1 MSSKIIWDFLKKEG
15 FSDFGVAGLMGNLDA
30 ESALRP
36 NNLQD
41 TYSRSL
47 GLSDAEYTAKV
58 DNGTYT
64 NFVRDSAGYGLAQWT
79 YWSRKENL
87 LNYAKSKK
95 KSIGDLEMQLEFLV
109 KELKTSY
116 KNSVYNILVNATTV
130 QQASDVVLM
139 NFERPANAA
148 AQKSKRAAMGQV
160 YYDKYAKG
168 VENTTMATNTY
179 KKGQKTKLSENFNSL
194 EFDCH
199 GSGCCSETIINPKL
213 VEYVQ
218 KIRDHFGKSI
228 TVTSGYRCPVHNKRI
243 GGATGSRHS
252 KGDAADIVVSGVA
265 PREVAKYAES
275 IGIKGIGLYETNAD
289 GHFTHVDTRD
299 VKSFWYGQNEAK
311 RTTFGGSTPVP
322 DPSPA
327 PTPKP
332 SINNNVLSIG
342 DTGEDVR
349 KLQEQLVKLGYNV
362 GSKGP
367 DGDFGSKTYAAVI
380 DFQRKHN
387 LKDDGIVGPLTE
399 NAIKEAIK
407 NMEQNT
413 ATPEVEEKKTFKVG
427 DTVRLVPGATY
438 VGGGSIASYIF
449 DKKLYI
455 REVRKDGNYI
465 ISTLKTGAITGMVSP
480 EAVVDYEGTAVVVQP
495 NFEPY
500 LVKITASALNV
511 RAGAG
516 TQYPIITQLRKN
528 GVYTIVGENGKWGK
542 LKTSGWISLDY
553 TKKLDLNNG

>member
-1 MSSKIIWDFLKKEG
+1 MSNSKIIWDFLKKEG

-109 KELKTSY
+109 QELKTSY

-148 AQKSKRAAMGQV
+148 TQKSKRAAMGQV
-160 YYDKYAKG
+160 YYDKYVKG
-168 VENTTMATNTY
+168 VENTTMATNIY
-179 KKGQKTKLSENFNSL
+179 KKGQKTKLSENFSSL

-218 KIRDHFGKSI
+218 KIRDHFGKPI
-228 TVTSGYRCPVHNKRI
+228 TVTSGYRCPIHNKRV

-252 KGDAADIVVSGVA
+252 KGDAADIVVQGVT
-265 PREVAKYAES
+265 PREVAQYAES
-275 IGIKGIGLYETNAD
+275 IGIKGIGLYETSAD
-289 GHFTHVDTRD
+289 GYFTHVDTRD
-299 VKSFWYGQNEAK
+299 TKSFWYGQREAK
-311 RTTFGGSTPVP
+311 RTTFGGGSSVT
-322 DPSPA
+322 
-327 PTPKP
+327 PTPTPQPPIK
-332 SINNNVLSIG
+332 NDVLSIG
-342 DTGEDVR
+342 DIGEEV
-349 KLQEQLVKLGYNV
+349 KELQEWLVKLGYNV
-362 GSKGP
+362 GPKGP
-367 DGDFGSKTYAAVI
+367 DGDFGSKTYAAVV

-387 LKDDGIVGPLTE
+387 LTDDGIVGPLTKK
-399 NAIKEAIK
+399 AIKEAVNKMNENGIIV
-407 NMEQNT
+407 
-413 ATPEVEEKKTFKVG
+413 PEEKLEIEVG
-427 DTVRLVPGATY
+427 MEVMLTNDAIFTNGK
-438 VGGGSIASYIF
+438 SIASWMF
-449 DKKLYI
+449 NKKLY
-455 REVRKDGNYI
+455 VRKINGDDI
-465 ISTLKTGAITGMVSP
+465 TISTVKTGPISGVVNKKYLKKYDSELVAAPGFEAYVVAITGD
-480 EAVVDYEGTAVVVQP
+480 VV
-495 NFEPY
+495 
-500 LVKITASALNV
+500 NV

-516 TQYPIITQLRKN
+516 TNYKVNTQVRQNQLYTIIDEKDGWGRLKN
-528 GVYTIVGENGKWGK
+528 G
-542 LKTSGWISLDY
+542 SGWISLEF
-553 TKKLDLNNG
+553 TRKIEAKK

>member
-1 MSSKIIWDFLKKEG
+1 MSNSKIIWDFLKKEG

-109 KELKTSY
+109 QELKTSY

-148 AQKSKRAAMGQV
+148 TQKSKRAAMGQV
-160 YYDKYAKG
+160 YYDKYVKG

-179 KKGQKTKLSENFNSL
+179 KKGQKTKLSENFSSL

-252 KGDAADIVVSGVA
+252 KGDAADIVVQGVT

-275 IGIKGIGLYETNAD
+275 IGIKGIGLYETSAD
-289 GHFTHVDTRD
+289 GYFTHIDTRD
-299 VKSFWYGQNEAK
+299 KKSFWYGQKEAP
-311 RTTFGGSTPVP
+311 RTTFGGGSSVTPT
-322 DPSPA
+322 PA
-327 PTPKP
+327 PQ
-332 SINNNVLSIG
+332 SDLLRFGSEG
-342 DTGEDVR
+342 DDV
-349 KLQEQLVKLGYNV
+349 KELQENLIKLGYDL
-362 GSKGP
+362 GKSGA
-367 DGDFGSKTYAAVI
+367 DGDFGTKTLVAVK
-380 DFQRKHN
+380 DFQEKHN
-387 LKDDGIVGPLTE
+387 LTVDGIVGSATKK
-399 NAIKEAIK
+399 AIKEAINK
-407 NMEQNT
+407 MSENAIIIPEEELEIEAGMEVMLTNDAIFT
-413 ATPEVEEKKTFKVG
+413 NGK
-427 DTVRLVPGATY
+427 
-438 VGGGSIASYIF
+438 SIASWMF
-449 DKKLYI
+449 NKKLY
-455 REVRKDGNYI
+455 VRKINGDDI
-465 ISTLKTGAITGMVSP
+465 TISTVKTGPISGVVNKKYLKKYDSELVAAPGFEPYVVAITGD
-480 EAVVDYEGTAVVVQP
+480 VV
-495 NFEPY
+495 
-500 LVKITASALNV
+500 NV

-516 TQYPIITQLRKN
+516 TNYKVNTQVKQNQLYTIIDEKDGWGRLKN
-528 GVYTIVGENGKWGK
+528 G
-542 LKTSGWISLDY
+542 SGWISLEF
-553 TKKLDLNNG
+553 TRKIEAKK

>member
-1 MSSKIIWDFLKKEG
+1 MSNSKIIWDFLKKEG

-47 GLSDAEYTAKV
+47 GLSDVEYTTKV

-311 RTTFGGSTPVP
+311 RTTFGGSTPEP
-322 DPSPA
+322 T

-332 SINNNVLSIG
+332 LINNNVLSIG

-407 NMEQNT
+407 KMEQNVV
-413 ATPEVEEKKTFKVG
+413 TPDIETFKIG
-427 DTVRLVPGATY
+427 EIAQLIPGATY
-438 VGGGSIASYIF
+438 IDGKSIPAWIINSKIYIRSEMQENNSIAFS
-449 DKKLYI
+449 
-455 REVRKDGNYI
+455 
-465 ISTLKTGAITGMVSP
+465 ISKTGPITGVTNISNLMKYIPGENIENNNTFENYVIK
-480 EAVVDYEGTAVVVQP
+480 VTADV
-495 NFEPY
+495 
-500 LVKITASALNV
+500 LNI

-516 TQYPIITQLRKN
+516 TNFKVIGQLRKFDLC
-528 GVYTIVGENGKWGK
+528 TIIAEKNNWGK
-542 LKTSGWISLDY
+542 LKNGTGWICLNY
-553 TKKLDLNNG
+553 VQKLKKNG

>member
-109 KELKTSY
+109 QELKTSY

-199 GSGCCSETIINPKL
+199 GSGCCSETIVNPKL

-311 RTTFGGSTPVP
+311 RTTFGGSTPAP
-322 DPSPA
+322 NPSPA
-327 PTPKP
+327 PAPKP
-332 SINNNVLSIG
+332 SVNNNVLSIG
-342 DTGEDVR
+342 DTGENVR

-387 LKDDGIVGPLTE
+387 LDDDGIVGPLTE
-399 NAIKEAIK
+399 NAIKEAIE
-407 NMEQNT
+407 NMEQNVV
-413 ATPEVEEKKTFKVG
+413 TPDIETFKIG
-427 DTVRLVPGATY
+427 EIAQLIPGATY
-438 VGGGSIASYIF
+438 IDGKGIPAWIINSKIYIRSEMQENNSIAFS
-449 DKKLYI
+449 
-455 REVRKDGNYI
+455 
-465 ISTLKTGAITGMVSP
+465 ISKTGPITGVTNISNLMKYIPS
-480 EAVVDYEGTAVVVQP
+480 ENIEINS
-495 NFEPY
+495 NFENY
-500 LVKITASALNV
+500 VIKVTADVLNI

-516 TQYPIITQLRKN
+516 TNFKVIGQLRQFDLCTIIAEKN
-528 GVYTIVGENGKWGK
+528 NWGK
-542 LKTSGWISLDY
+542 LKNGTGWICLDY
-553 TKKLDLNNG
+553 VQKLKKNG

>member
-64 NFVRDSAGYGLAQWT
+64 NFVHDSAGYGLAQWT
-79 YWSRKENL
+79 CWSRKENL
-87 LNYAKSKK
+87 LNYAKSEK

-109 KELKTSY
+109 QELKTSY

-218 KIRDHFGKSI
+218 EIRDHFGKSI

-289 GHFTHVDTRD
+289 GHFTHIDTRD

-311 RTTFGGSTPVP
+311 RTTFGGSTPAP
-322 DPSPA
+322 TPA
-327 PTPKP
+327 PTPQP

-349 KLQEQLVKLGYNV
+349 ELQEWLVKLGYNV

-380 DFQRKHN
+380 DFQRKNN
-387 LKDDGIVGPLTE
+387 LDDDGIVGPLTKK
-399 NAIKEAIK
+399 AIKEAVDKMDK
-407 NMEQNT
+407 NVIISEEEELKL
-413 ATPEVEEKKTFKVG
+413 EVGTEVMLTKDAVFTSGK
-427 DTVRLVPGATY
+427 
-438 VGGGSIASYIF
+438 SIASWLF
-449 DKKLYI
+449 GKKLYI
-455 REVRKDGNYI
+455 RKINGDDI
-465 ISTLKTGAITGMVSP
+465 TISTVQSGAVNGIVNKKYLEKYDNSLIAAPGFDEYVVMVTGD
-480 EAVVDYEGTAVVVQP
+480 VV
-495 NFEPY
+495 
-500 LVKITASALNV
+500 NV

-516 TQYPIITQLRKN
+516 TKYKVNTQVKQHQLYTIIDEKDGWGRLKN
-528 GVYTIVGENGKWGK
+528 G
-542 LKTSGWISLDY
+542 SGWICLDFA
-553 TKKLDLNNG
+553 KKIEKK

>member
-1 MSSKIIWDFLKKEG
+1 M
-15 FSDFGVAGLMGNLDA
+15 
-30 ESALRP
+30 
-36 NNLQD
+36 
-41 TYSRSL
+41 
-47 GLSDAEYTAKV
+47 
-58 DNGTYT
+58 
-64 NFVRDSAGYGLAQWT
+64 
-79 YWSRKENL
+79 
-87 LNYAKSKK
+87 
-95 KSIGDLEMQLEFLV
+95 V

-218 KIRDHFGKSI
+218 QIRDHFGKSI
-228 TVTSGYRCPVHNKRI
+228 TVTSAYRCPTHNKRI

-252 KGDAADIVVSGVA
+252 KGDAADIVVSDVA

-275 IGIKGIGLYETNAD
+275 IGIKGIGLYETSAD
-289 GHFTHVDTRD
+289 GYFTHVDTRD

-311 RTTFGGSTPVP
+311 RTTFGSNTPA
-322 DPSPA
+322 PA
-327 PTPKP
+327 PTPTPQP
-332 SINNNVLSIG
+332 SINNDVLSIG

-349 KLQEQLVKLGYNV
+349 ELQEWLVKLGYNV

-367 DGDFGSKTYAAVI
+367 DGDFGSKTYLAVI
-380 DFQRKHN
+380 DFQRKN
-387 LKDDGIVGPLTE
+387 DLDDDGIVGPLTKK
-399 NAIKEAIK
+399 AIKEAVDKMNENIIV
-407 NMEQNT
+407 
-413 ATPEVEEKKTFKVG
+413 PEEEELKLEVG
-427 DTVRLVPGATY
+427 AGVMLTKDAVFTNGKSV
-438 VGGGSIASYIF
+438 ASWLF
-449 DKKLYI
+449 GKKLYI
-455 REVRKDGNYI
+455 RRINGDDVTV
-465 ISTLKTGAITGMVSP
+465 STVQSGAVSGIVDKKYLKKYDDSLIAAPGFEEYVVIITGD
-480 EAVVDYEGTAVVVQP
+480 VV
-495 NFEPY
+495 
-500 LVKITASALNV
+500 NV

-516 TQYPIITQLRKN
+516 TNYKVITQVKQHQL
-528 GVYTIVGENGKWGK
+528 YTIVDEKDGWGRLKNG
-542 LKTSGWISLDY
+542 SGWICLDFA
-553 TKKLDLNNG
+553 KKIEKK

>member
-109 KELKTSY
+109 QELKISY

-139 NFERPANAA
+139 NFEKPANAA

-179 KKGQKTKLSENFNSL
+179 KKGQKTKLSENFNSS

-199 GSGCCSETIINPKL
+199 GSGCCSETIVNPKL

-228 TVTSGYRCPVHNKRI
+228 AVTSGYRCPVHNKRI

-311 RTTFGGSTPVP
+311 RTTFGGSTPAP
-322 DPSPA
+322 NPSPA
-327 PTPKP
+327 PAPKP
-332 SINNNVLSIG
+332 SVNNNVLSIG
-342 DTGEDVR
+342 DTGENVR

-387 LKDDGIVGPLTE
+387 LDDDGIVGPLTE
-399 NAIKEAIK
+399 NAIKEAIE
-407 NMEQNT
+407 NMEQNVV
-413 ATPEVEEKKTFKVG
+413 TPDIETFKIG
-427 DTVRLVPGATY
+427 EIAQLIPGATY
-438 VGGGSIASYIF
+438 IDGKSIPAWVINSKIYIRSEMQENNSIAFS
-449 DKKLYI
+449 
-455 REVRKDGNYI
+455 
-465 ISTLKTGAITGMVSP
+465 ISKTGPITGVTNISNLMKYIPGENIEINSTFENYVIK
-480 EAVVDYEGTAVVVQP
+480 VTADV
-495 NFEPY
+495 
-500 LVKITASALNV
+500 LNI

-516 TQYPIITQLRKN
+516 TNFKVIGQLRKFDLC
-528 GVYTIVGENGKWGK
+528 TIIAEKNNWGK
-542 LKTSGWISLDY
+542 LKNGAGWICLDY
-553 TKKLDLNNG
+553 VQKLKKNG

>member
-109 KELKTSY
+109 QELKISY

-139 NFERPANAA
+139 NFERPANAV

-179 KKGQKTKLSENFNSL
+179 KKGQKTKLSENFNSS

-199 GSGCCSETIINPKL
+199 GSGCCSETIVNPKL

-218 KIRDHFGKSI
+218 KIRDHFGKYI

-311 RTTFGGSTPVP
+311 RTTFGGSTPAP
-322 DPSPA
+322 NPSPA
-327 PTPKP
+327 PAPKP
-332 SINNNVLSIG
+332 SVNNNVLSIG
-342 DTGEDVR
+342 DTGENVR

-387 LKDDGIVGPLTE
+387 LDDDGIVGPLTE
-399 NAIKEAIK
+399 NAIKEAIE
-407 NMEQNT
+407 NMEQNVV
-413 ATPEVEEKKTFKVG
+413 TPDIETFKIG
-427 DTVRLVPGATY
+427 EIAQLIPGATY
-438 VGGGSIASYIF
+438 IDGKSIPAWIINSKIYIRSEMQENNSIAFS
-449 DKKLYI
+449 
-455 REVRKDGNYI
+455 
-465 ISTLKTGAITGMVSP
+465 ISKTGPITGVTNISNLMKYIPGENIEINSTFENYVIK
-480 EAVVDYEGTAVVVQP
+480 VTADV
-495 NFEPY
+495 
-500 LVKITASALNV
+500 LNI

-516 TQYPIITQLRKN
+516 TNFKVIGQLRKFDLC
-528 GVYTIVGENGKWGK
+528 TIIAEKNNWGK
-542 LKTSGWISLDY
+542 LKNGAGWICLDY
-553 TKKLDLNNG
+553 VQKLKKNG

>member
-109 KELKTSY
+109 QELKISY

-179 KKGQKTKLSENFNSL
+179 KKGQKTKLSENFNSS

-199 GSGCCSETIINPKL
+199 GSGCCSETIVNPKL

-311 RTTFGGSTPVP
+311 RTTFGGSTPAP
-322 DPSPA
+322 NPSPA
-327 PTPKP
+327 PAPKP
-332 SINNNVLSIG
+332 SVNNNVLSIG
-342 DTGEDVR
+342 DTGENVR

-387 LKDDGIVGPLTE
+387 LDDDGIVGPLTE
-399 NAIKEAIK
+399 NAIKEAIE
-407 NMEQNT
+407 NMEQNVV
-413 ATPEVEEKKTFKVG
+413 TPDIETFKIG
-427 DTVRLVPGATY
+427 EIAQLIPGATY
-438 VGGGSIASYIF
+438 IDGKSIPAWVINSKIYVRSEMQENNSIAFS
-449 DKKLYI
+449 
-455 REVRKDGNYI
+455 
-465 ISTLKTGAITGMVSP
+465 ISKTGPITGVTNISNLMKYIPGENIEINS
-480 EAVVDYEGTAVVVQP
+480 
-495 NFEPY
+495 NFENY
-500 LVKITASALNV
+500 VIKVTADVLNI

-516 TQYPIITQLRKN
+516 TNFKVIGQLRKFDLC
-528 GVYTIVGENGKWGK
+528 TIIAEKNNWGK
-542 LKTSGWISLDY
+542 LKNGAGWICLDY
-553 TKKLDLNNG
+553 VQKLKKNG

>member
-47 GLSDAEYTAKV
+47 GLSDAEYTTKV

-87 LNYAKSKK
+87 LNYAKSKN

-311 RTTFGGSTPVP
+311 RTTFGGGSTTS

-327 PTPKP
+327 PQP

-342 DTGEDVR
+342 DTGEDV
-349 KLQEQLVKLGYNV
+349 KELPEWLVKVGYNV

-399 NAIKEAIK
+399 NAIKEAIE
-407 NMEQNT
+407 NMEQNV
-413 ATPEVEEKKTFKVG
+413 ATPDIETFKIG
-427 DTVRLVPGATY
+427 EIAQLIPGATY
-438 VGGGSIASYIF
+438 IDGKSIPAWIINSKIYIRSEMQENNSIAFS
-449 DKKLYI
+449 
-455 REVRKDGNYI
+455 
-465 ISTLKTGAITGMVSP
+465 ISKTGPITGVTNISNLMKYIPGENIEINSTFENYVIK
-480 EAVVDYEGTAVVVQP
+480 VTADV
-495 NFEPY
+495 
-500 LVKITASALNV
+500 LNI

-516 TQYPIITQLRKN
+516 TNFKVIGQLRKFDLC
-528 GVYTIVGENGKWGK
+528 TIIAEKNNWGK
-542 LKTSGWISLDY
+542 LKNGTGWICLDY
-553 TKKLDLNNG
+553 VQKLKKNG

>member
-109 KELKTSY
+109 QELKISY

-179 KKGQKTKLSENFNSL
+179 KKGQKTKLSENFNSS

-199 GSGCCSETIINPKL
+199 GSGCCSETIVNPKL

-311 RTTFGGSTPVP
+311 RTTFGGSTPAP

-327 PTPKP
+327 PAPKP
-332 SINNNVLSIG
+332 SVNNNVLSIG
-342 DTGEDVR
+342 DTGENVR

-387 LKDDGIVGPLTE
+387 LDDDGIVGPLTE
-399 NAIKEAIK
+399 NAIKEAIE
-407 NMEQNT
+407 NMEQNVV
-413 ATPEVEEKKTFKVG
+413 TPDIETFKIG
-427 DTVRLVPGATY
+427 EIAQLIPGATY
-438 VGGGSIASYIF
+438 IDGKSIPAWVINSKIYVRSEMQENNSIAFS
-449 DKKLYI
+449 
-455 REVRKDGNYI
+455 
-465 ISTLKTGAITGMVSP
+465 ISKTGPITGVTNISNLMKYIPGENIEINS
-480 EAVVDYEGTAVVVQP
+480 
-495 NFEPY
+495 NFENY
-500 LVKITASALNV
+500 VIKVTADVLNI

-516 TQYPIITQLRKN
+516 TNFKVIGQLRKFDLC
-528 GVYTIVGENGKWGK
+528 TIIAEKNNWGK
-542 LKTSGWISLDY
+542 LKNGAGWICLDY
-553 TKKLDLNNG
+553 VQKLKKNG

>member
-109 KELKTSY
+109 QELKISY

-179 KKGQKTKLSENFNSL
+179 KKGQKTKLSENFNSS

-199 GSGCCSETIINPKL
+199 GSGCCSETIVNPKL

-311 RTTFGGSTPVP
+311 RTTFGGSTPAP
-322 DPSPA
+322 NPSPA
-327 PTPKP
+327 PAPKP
-332 SINNNVLSIG
+332 SVNNNVLSIG
-342 DTGEDVR
+342 DTGENVR

-387 LKDDGIVGPLTE
+387 LDDDGIVGPLTE
-399 NAIKEAIK
+399 NAIKEAIE
-407 NMEQNT
+407 NMEQNVV
-413 ATPEVEEKKTFKVG
+413 TPDIETFKIG
-427 DTVRLVPGATY
+427 EIAQLIPGATY
-438 VGGGSIASYIF
+438 IDGKSIPAWVINSKIYVRSEMQENNSIAFS
-449 DKKLYI
+449 
-455 REVRKDGNYI
+455 
-465 ISTLKTGAITGMVSP
+465 ISKTGPITGVTNISNLMKYIPGENIEINS
-480 EAVVDYEGTAVVVQP
+480 
-495 NFEPY
+495 NFENY
-500 LVKITASALNV
+500 VIKVTADVLNI

-516 TQYPIITQLRKN
+516 TNFKVIGQLRKFDLC
-528 GVYTIVGENGKWGK
+528 TIIAEKNNWGK
-542 LKTSGWISLDY
+542 LKNGTGWICLDY
-553 TKKLDLNNG
+553 VQKLKKNG

>member
-1 MSSKIIWDFLKKEG
+1 MSNSKIIWDFLKKEG

-109 KELKTSY
+109 QELKTSY

-160 YYDKYAKG
+160 YYDKYVKG

-179 KKGQKTKLSENFNSL
+179 KKGQKTKLSENFSSL

-252 KGDAADIVVSGVA
+252 KGDAADIVVQGVT
-265 PREVAKYAES
+265 PREVAQYAES
-275 IGIKGIGLYETNAD
+275 IGIKGIGLYETSAD
-289 GHFTHVDTRD
+289 GYFTHIDTRD
-299 VKSFWYGQNEAK
+299 KKSFWYGQKEAP
-311 RTTFGGSTPVP
+311 RTTFGGGSSVTPT
-322 DPSPA
+322 PA
-327 PTPKP
+327 PQ
-332 SINNNVLSIG
+332 SDLLRFGSEG
-342 DTGEDVR
+342 DDV
-349 KLQEQLVKLGYNV
+349 KELQENLIKLGYDL
-362 GSKGP
+362 GKSGA
-367 DGDFGSKTYAAVI
+367 DGDFGTKTLVAVK
-380 DFQRKHN
+380 DFQEKHN
-387 LKDDGIVGPLTE
+387 LTVDGIVGPATKK
-399 NAIKEAIK
+399 AIKEAVNKMNENGIIVPEEELEIEAG
-407 NMEQNT
+407 MEVMLTNDAIFT
-413 ATPEVEEKKTFKVG
+413 NGK
-427 DTVRLVPGATY
+427 
-438 VGGGSIASYIF
+438 SIASWMF
-449 DKKLYI
+449 NKKLYVGKI
-455 REVRKDGNYI
+455 NGDDI
-465 ISTLKTGAITGMVSP
+465 TISTVKTGPISGVVNKKYLKKYDSELVAAPGFEPYVVAITGD
-480 EAVVDYEGTAVVVQP
+480 VV
-495 NFEPY
+495 
-500 LVKITASALNV
+500 NV

-516 TQYPIITQLRKN
+516 TNYKVNTQVKQNQLYTIIDEKDGWGRLKN
-528 GVYTIVGENGKWGK
+528 G
-542 LKTSGWISLDY
+542 SGWISLEF
-553 TKKLDLNNG
+553 TRKIEAKK

>member
-41 TYSRSL
+41 TYSREFK
-47 GLSDAEYTAKV
+47 LSDVEYTTKI

-64 NFVRDSAGYGLAQWT
+64 NFVHDEAGYGLAQWT

-116 KNSVYNILVNATTV
+116 TNSVYNILKNATSV

-148 AQKSKRAAMGQV
+148 SKKKERAAMGQV

-218 KIRDHFGKSI
+218 QIRDHFGKSI

-252 KGDAADIVVSGVA
+252 KGDAADIVVSGVT

-275 IGIKGIGLYETNAD
+275 IGIKGIGLYETDAD

-311 RTTFGGSTPVP
+311 RTTFGGSTPA
-322 DPSPA
+322 PA
-327 PTPKP
+327 PTPTPQP
-332 SINNNVLSIG
+332 SINNDVLSIG

-349 KLQEQLVKLGYNV
+349 ELQEWLVKLGYNV

-380 DFQRKHN
+380 DFQRKYN
-387 LKDDGIVGPLTE
+387 LKDDGIVGPLTKK
-399 NAIKEAIK
+399 AIKEAIDMMDENVIISK
-407 NMEQNT
+407 EEELKL
-413 ATPEVEEKKTFKVG
+413 EVGTEVMLTKDAVFTNGK
-427 DTVRLVPGATY
+427 
-438 VGGGSIASYIF
+438 SITSWLF
-449 DKKLYI
+449 GKKLYI
-455 REVRKDGNYI
+455 RKINGDDI
-465 ISTLKTGAITGMVSP
+465 TISTVQSGAVSGIVNKKYLEKYDNSLIAAPDFDEYIVMITGD
-480 EAVVDYEGTAVVVQP
+480 VV
-495 NFEPY
+495 
-500 LVKITASALNV
+500 NV
-511 RAGAG
+511 RAGASTKYKVN
-516 TQYPIITQLRKN
+516 TQVKQHQLYTIIDEKDGWGRLKN
-528 GVYTIVGENGKWGK
+528 G
-542 LKTSGWISLDY
+542 SGWICLDFA
-553 TKKLDLNNG
+553 KKIEKK

>member
-1 MSSKIIWDFLKKEG
+1 MSNSKIIWDFLKKEG

-41 TYSRSL
+41 TYSKKFK
-47 GLSDAEYTAKV
+47 LSDAEYTAKV

-64 NFVRDSAGYGLAQWT
+64 DFVHDEAGYGLAQWT
-79 YWSRKENL
+79 YWSRKQNL
-87 LNYAKSKK
+87 LDYAKSKK

-116 KNSVYNILVNATTV
+116 TNSVYNILKNATSV

-148 AQKSKRAAMGQV
+148 SKKKERADISQV
-160 YYDKYAKG
+160 YYNKFAKG
-168 VENTTMATNTY
+168 VENTTMATNTF

-199 GSGCCSETIINPKL
+199 GNGCCSETIINPQL

-252 KGDAADIVVSGVA
+252 KGDAADIVVQGVA

-275 IGIKGIGLYETNAD
+275 IGIKGIGLYETSAD

-299 VKSFWYGQNEAK
+299 KKSFWYGQNEAP
-311 RTTFGGSTPVP
+311 RTTFGGGSSVT
-322 DPSPA
+322 
-327 PTPKP
+327 PTPTP
-332 SINNNVLSIG
+332 SIKDEVLSIG
-342 DTGEDVR
+342 DTGAGVKE
-349 KLQEQLVKLGYNV
+349 LQEWLVKLGYNV

-380 DFQRKHN
+380 DFQRKNN
-387 LKDDGIVGPLTE
+387 LDDDGIVGPLTK
-399 NAIKEAIK
+399 NAIKEAIN
-407 NMEQNT
+407 NMSENT
-413 ATPEVEEKKTFKVG
+413 IIIPEEEEEFKIG
-427 DTVRLVPGATY
+427 DEVSLIKGATFTN
-438 VGGGSIASYIF
+438 GKSIASWMF
-449 DKKLYI
+449 NKKLYVRDI
-455 REVRKDGNYI
+455 RDNNVT
-465 ISTLKTGAITGMVSP
+465 ISTVQTGLITGIVDKKWLKEYISEP
-480 EAVVDYEGTAVVVQP
+480 EISKDFNPYVVQ
-495 NFEPY
+495 
-500 LVKITASALNV
+500 ITANVLNV

-516 TQYPIITQLRKN
+516 TNYKIVSQVKRHDL
-528 GVYTIVGENGKWGK
+528 YTIIAENENWGK
-542 LKTSGWISLDY
+542 LKSGLGWISLDHV
-553 TKKLDLNNG
+553 KKIGVK

>member
-47 GLSDAEYTAKV
+47 GLSDTEYTAKV

-109 KELKTSY
+109 QELKISY

-139 NFERPANAA
+139 NFEKPANAA

-179 KKGQKTKLSENFNSL
+179 KKGQKTKLSENFNSS

-199 GSGCCSETIINPKL
+199 GSGCCSETIVNPKL

-311 RTTFGGSTPVP
+311 RTTFGGSTPAP
-322 DPSPA
+322 NPSPA
-327 PTPKP
+327 PAPKP
-332 SINNNVLSIG
+332 SVNNNVLSIG
-342 DTGEDVR
+342 DTGENVR

-367 DGDFGSKTYAAVI
+367 DGDFGSKTYAVVI

-399 NAIKEAIK
+399 NAIKEAIE
-407 NMEQNT
+407 NMEQNIV
-413 ATPEVEEKKTFKVG
+413 TPDIETFKIG
-427 DTVRLVPGATY
+427 EIAQLIPGATY
-438 VGGGSIASYIF
+438 IDGKSIPTWVINSKIYIRSEMQENNSIAFS
-449 DKKLYI
+449 
-455 REVRKDGNYI
+455 
-465 ISTLKTGAITGMVSP
+465 ISKTGPITGVTNISNLMKYVPGENIEINSTF
-480 EAVVDYEGTAVVVQP
+480 ENYVIKVTADV
-495 NFEPY
+495 
-500 LVKITASALNV
+500 LNI

-516 TQYPIITQLRKN
+516 TNFKVIGQLRKFDLC
-528 GVYTIVGENGKWGK
+528 TIIAEKNNWGK
-542 LKTSGWISLDY
+542 LKNGAGWICLDY
-553 TKKLDLNNG
+553 VQKLKKNG

>member
-47 GLSDAEYTAKV
+47 GLSDAEYTSKV

-199 GSGCCSETIINPKL
+199 GSGCCSETVINPKL

-311 RTTFGGSTPVP
+311 RTTFGGSTPAPVP
-322 DPSPA
+322 Q
-327 PTPKP
+327 P

-407 NMEQNT
+407 NMEQDVV
-413 ATPEVEEKKTFKVG
+413 TPDIETFKIGEIVQ
-427 DTVRLVPGATY
+427 LIPGATY
-438 VGGGSIASYIF
+438 IDGKSIPAWIINSKIYIRSEMQENNSIAFS
-449 DKKLYI
+449 
-455 REVRKDGNYI
+455 
-465 ISTLKTGAITGMVSP
+465 ISKTGPITGVTNISNLMKYIPGENIEINSTFENYVIK
-480 EAVVDYEGTAVVVQP
+480 VTADV
-495 NFEPY
+495 
-500 LVKITASALNV
+500 LNI

-516 TQYPIITQLRKN
+516 TNFKIIGQLRKFDLC
-528 GVYTIVGENGKWGK
+528 TIIAEKNNWGK
-542 LKTSGWISLDY
+542 LKNGAGWICLDY
-553 TKKLDLNNG
+553 VQKLKKNG

>member
-1 MSSKIIWDFLKKEG
+1 MSNSKIIWDFLKKEG

-41 TYSRSL
+41 TYSKKFK
-47 GLSDAEYTAKV
+47 LSDAEYTAKV

-64 NFVRDSAGYGLAQWT
+64 DFVHDEAGYGLAQWT
-79 YWSRKENL
+79 YWSRKQNL
-87 LNYAKSKK
+87 LDYAKSKR

-116 KNSVYNILVNATTV
+116 TNSVYNILKNATSV

-148 AQKSKRAAMGQV
+148 SKKKERADMGQV
-160 YYDKYAKG
+160 YYNKFVKG
-168 VENTTMATNTY
+168 VENTTMATNTF

-199 GSGCCSETIINPKL
+199 GNGCCSETIINPQL
-213 VEYVQ
+213 VKYVQ

-252 KGDAADIVVSGVA
+252 KGDAADIVVQGVA

-275 IGIKGIGLYETNAD
+275 IGIKGIGLYETSAD
-289 GHFTHVDTRD
+289 GHFTHVDTRTT
-299 VKSFWYGQNEAK
+299 KSFWYGQNEAP
-311 RTTFGGSTPVP
+311 RTTFGGES
-322 DPSPA
+322 SII
-327 PTPKP
+327 PTPTPIP
-332 SINNNVLSIG
+332 STKDEVLSIG

-349 KLQEQLVKLGYNV
+349 ELQEWLVKLGYNV

-380 DFQRKHN
+380 DFQRKNN
-387 LKDDGIVGPLTE
+387 LDDDGIVGPLTKK
-399 NAIKEAIK
+399 AIKEAVNKMSENTIIVPEEELK
-407 NMEQNT
+407 LESGMEVMLTNDAVFTNGKSVASWMFGKKLFVRKVNGDDITISTVKTGPISGIVNKQYLEKYNSELA
-413 ATPEVEEKKTFKVG
+413 ATPGFE
-427 DTVRLVPGATY
+427 AY
-438 VGGGSIASYIF
+438 V
-449 DKKLYI
+449 
-455 REVRKDGNYI
+455 V
-465 ISTLKTGAITGMVSP
+465 AITGD
-480 EAVVDYEGTAVVVQP
+480 VV
-495 NFEPY
+495 
-500 LVKITASALNV
+500 NV

-516 TQYPIITQLRKN
+516 INYKVNTQVKQNQLYTIIDEKDGWGKMKN
-528 GVYTIVGENGKWGK
+528 G
-542 LKTSGWISLDY
+542 SGWISLEFVRKIEA
-553 TKKLDLNNG
+553 KK

>member
-41 TYSRSL
+41 TYSKEFK
-47 GLSDAEYTAKV
+47 LSDAEYTAKV

-64 NFVRDSAGYGLAQWT
+64 NFVHDEAGYGLAQWT

-116 KNSVYNILVNATTV
+116 TNSVYNILKNATSV

-148 AQKSKRAAMGQV
+148 SKKKERAAMGQV

-168 VENTTMATNTY
+168 VENITMATNTHR
-179 KKGQKTKLSENFNSL
+179 KGQKTKLSENFNSS

-218 KIRDHFGKSI
+218 KIRDHFGKPI
-228 TVTSGYRCPVHNKRI
+228 TITSGYRCPIHNKRV

-252 KGDAADIVVSGVA
+252 KGDAADIVVSGIT

-289 GHFTHVDTRD
+289 GHFTHIDTRD
-299 VKSFWYGQNEAK
+299 VKSFWYGQNEAQT
-311 RTTFGGSTPVP
+311 TTFGGSTPAP

-327 PTPKP
+327 PAPKP
-332 SINNNVLSIG
+332 SVNNNVLSIG
-342 DTGEDVR
+342 DTGENVR

-387 LKDDGIVGPLTE
+387 LDDDGIVGPLTE
-399 NAIKEAIK
+399 NAIKEAIE
-407 NMEQNT
+407 NMEQNIVT
-413 ATPEVEEKKTFKVG
+413 SDIETFKIG
-427 DTVRLVPGATY
+427 EIAQLIPGATY
-438 VGGGSIASYIF
+438 IDGKSIPAWIINSKIYVRSEMQENNSIAFS
-449 DKKLYI
+449 
-455 REVRKDGNYI
+455 
-465 ISTLKTGAITGMVSP
+465 ISKTGPITGVTNISNLMKYIPGENIEINS
-480 EAVVDYEGTAVVVQP
+480 
-495 NFEPY
+495 NFENY
-500 LVKITASALNV
+500 VIKVTADVLNI

-516 TQYPIITQLRKN
+516 TNFKVIGQLRKFDLC
-528 GVYTIVGENGKWGK
+528 TIIAEKNNWGK
-542 LKTSGWISLDY
+542 LKNGAGWICLDY
-553 TKKLDLNNG
+553 VQKLKKNG

>member
-1 MSSKIIWDFLKKEG
+1 M
-15 FSDFGVAGLMGNLDA
+15 
-30 ESALRP
+30 
-36 NNLQD
+36 
-41 TYSRSL
+41 
-47 GLSDAEYTAKV
+47 
-58 DNGTYT
+58 
-64 NFVRDSAGYGLAQWT
+64 
-79 YWSRKENL
+79 
-87 LNYAKSKK
+87 
-95 KSIGDLEMQLEFLV
+95 
-109 KELKTSY
+109 KTSY

-179 KKGQKTKLSENFNSL
+179 KKGQKTKLSENFSSV

-252 KGDAADIVVSGVA
+252 KGDAADIVVTGVA

-275 IGIKGIGLYETNAD
+275 IGIKGIGLYETSAD

-311 RTTFGGSTPVP
+311 RTTFGGSTPAP

-327 PTPKP
+327 PAPQP

-349 KLQEQLVKLGYNV
+349 ELQEWLVKLGYNV

-399 NAIKEAIK
+399 NAIKEAIDMMDENVIIPEK
-407 NMEQNT
+407 EELKLEEGMEVALLN
-413 ATPEVEEKKTFKVG
+413 
-427 DTVRLVPGATY
+427 GAVFTN
-438 VGGGSIASYIF
+438 GKSIASWMF
-449 DKKLYI
+449 NKKLY
-455 REVRKDGNYI
+455 VRKVNENNI
-465 ISTLKTGAITGMVSP
+465 TISTVKSGAVSGIVDKKWLKVWD
-480 EAVVDYEGTAVVVQP
+480 EALEAAPGFNSYIVM
-495 NFEPY
+495 
-500 LVKITASALNV
+500 ITADVLNV

-516 TQYPIITQLRKN
+516 TNYKVNTQVKKHQLYTIIDEKDGWGRLKN
-528 GVYTIVGENGKWGK
+528 G
-542 LKTSGWISLDY
+542 SGWISLEFAQ
-553 TKKLDLNNG
+553 KVK

>member
-1 MSSKIIWDFLKKEG
+1 MSNSKIIWDFLKKEG

-109 KELKTSY
+109 QELKTSY

-148 AQKSKRAAMGQV
+148 AQKSKRTAMGQV
-160 YYDKYAKG
+160 YYDKYVKG

-179 KKGQKTKLSENFNSL
+179 KKGQKTKLSENFSSL

-252 KGDAADIVVSGVA
+252 KGDAADIVVQGVT

-275 IGIKGIGLYETNAD
+275 IGIKGIGLYETSAD
-289 GHFTHVDTRD
+289 GYFTHIDTRD
-299 VKSFWYGQNEAK
+299 KKSFWYGQKEAP
-311 RTTFGGSTPVP
+311 RTTFGGGSSVTPT
-322 DPSPA
+322 PA
-327 PTPKP
+327 PQ
-332 SINNNVLSIG
+332 SDLLRFGSEG
-342 DTGEDVR
+342 DDV
-349 KLQEQLVKLGYNV
+349 KELQENLIKLGYDL
-362 GSKGP
+362 GKSGA
-367 DGDFGSKTYAAVI
+367 DGDFGTKTLVAVK
-380 DFQRKHN
+380 DFQEKHN
-387 LKDDGIVGPLTE
+387 LTVDGIVGSATKK
-399 NAIKEAIK
+399 AIKEAINK
-407 NMEQNT
+407 MSENAIIVPEEELEIETGMEVMLTNDAIFT
-413 ATPEVEEKKTFKVG
+413 NGK
-427 DTVRLVPGATY
+427 
-438 VGGGSIASYIF
+438 SIASWMF
-449 DKKLYI
+449 NKKLY
-455 REVRKDGNYI
+455 VRKINGDDI
-465 ISTLKTGAITGMVSP
+465 TISTVKTGPISGVVNKKYLKKYDSELVAAPGFEAYVVAITGD
-480 EAVVDYEGTAVVVQP
+480 VV
-495 NFEPY
+495 
-500 LVKITASALNV
+500 NV

-516 TQYPIITQLRKN
+516 TNYKVNTQVKQNQLYTIIDEKDGWGRLKN
-528 GVYTIVGENGKWGK
+528 G
-542 LKTSGWISLDY
+542 SGWISLEF
-553 TKKLDLNNG
+553 TRKIEAKK

>member
-1 MSSKIIWDFLKKEG
+1 
-15 FSDFGVAGLMGNLDA
+15 
-30 ESALRP
+30 
-36 NNLQD
+36 
-41 TYSRSL
+41 
-47 GLSDAEYTAKV
+47 
-58 DNGTYT
+58 
-64 NFVRDSAGYGLAQWT
+64 
-79 YWSRKENL
+79 
-87 LNYAKSKK
+87 
-95 KSIGDLEMQLEFLV
+95 
-109 KELKTSY
+109 
-116 KNSVYNILVNATTV
+116 
-130 QQASDVVLM
+130 M

-179 KKGQKTKLSENFNSL
+179 KKGQKTKLSENFNSS

-228 TVTSGYRCPVHNKRI
+228 TVTSGYRCPTHNKRI

-311 RTTFGGSTPVP
+311 RTTFGGSTSAP

-327 PTPKP
+327 PQP

-342 DTGEDVR
+342 DTGEEVR
-349 KLQEQLVKLGYNV
+349 ELQEWLVKLGYNI

-407 NMEQNT
+407 NMEQNVII
-413 ATPEVEEKKTFKVG
+413 PEEEEVKLAEGMEVA
-427 DTVRLVPGATY
+427 LLNGAVFTN
-438 VGGGSIASYIF
+438 GKSIASWMFNRKLYVRKVNENNITISTVKSGAVSGIV
-449 DKKLYI
+449 DKKWLKVWDGALEAAPDFNSYI
-455 REVRKDGNYI
+455 V
-465 ISTLKTGAITGMVSP
+465 M
-480 EAVVDYEGTAVVVQP
+480 
-495 NFEPY
+495 
-500 LVKITASALNV
+500 ITADVLNV

-516 TQYPIITQLRKN
+516 TNYKVNTQVKKHQL
-528 GVYTIVGENGKWGK
+528 YTIIDEKDGWGK
-542 LKTSGWISLDY
+542 LKNGSGWISLEF
-553 TKKLDLNNG
+553 TQKVK

>member
-47 GLSDAEYTAKV
+47 GLSDAEYTTKV

-109 KELKTSY
+109 QELKTSY

-228 TVTSGYRCPVHNKRI
+228 TVTSGYRCPTHNKRI

-265 PREVAKYAES
+265 PAEVAKYAES

-289 GHFTHVDTRD
+289 GHFTHIDTRD

-311 RTTFGGSTPVP
+311 RTTFGGSTPTP
-322 DPSPA
+322 DPTPA
-327 PTPKP
+327 PQP
-332 SINNNVLSIG
+332 SINNDVLSIG

-349 KLQEQLVKLGYNV
+349 ELQEWLVKLGYNV

-380 DFQRKHN
+380 DFQRKHD
-387 LKDDGIVGPLTE
+387 LDDDGIVGPLTK
-399 NAIKEAIK
+399 NAIKEAIDMM
-407 NMEQNT
+407 NENVIV
-413 ATPEVEEKKTFKVG
+413 PEVEELKLEVG
-427 DTVRLVPGATY
+427 AEVMLTKDAVFTNGK
-438 VGGGSIASYIF
+438 SIASWMFGKKLFVRKINGDNITISTVQSGPVSGIV
-449 DKKLYI
+449 DKKYLKEY
-455 REVRKDGNYI
+455 N
-465 ISTLKTGAITGMVSP
+465 STLIAAPGFDEYVIMITGD
-480 EAVVDYEGTAVVVQP
+480 VV
-495 NFEPY
+495 
-500 LVKITASALNV
+500 NV

-516 TQYPIITQLRKN
+516 TNYKVNTQVKKHQLYTIIDEKDGWGRLKN
-528 GVYTIVGENGKWGK
+528 G
-542 LKTSGWISLDY
+542 SGWISLEY
-553 TKKLDLNNG
+553 TQKVK

>member
-199 GSGCCSETIINPKL
+199 GSGCCSETVINPKL

-252 KGDAADIVVSGVA
+252 KGDAADIVVAGVA

-311 RTTFGGSTPVP
+311 RTTFGGSTPAP

-327 PTPKP
+327 PAPQP

-407 NMEQNT
+407 NMEQNVII
-413 ATPEVEEKKTFKVG
+413 PEEEVKFEEGMEVA
-427 DTVRLVPGATY
+427 LLSGAVFTNGKS
-438 VGGGSIASYIF
+438 VASWMF
-449 DKKLYI
+449 NKKLY
-455 REVRKDGNYI
+455 VRKVNGDNI
-465 ISTLKTGAITGMVSP
+465 TISTVKSGAVSGIVDKKWLKVWDNALVAAPGFD
-480 EAVVDYEGTAVVVQP
+480 EYVVT
-495 NFEPY
+495 
-500 LVKITASALNV
+500 ITADVLNV

-516 TQYPIITQLRKN
+516 TNYKINAQVKRHQKYTIIDEKDGWGKMKN
-528 GVYTIVGENGKWGK
+528 GT
-542 LKTSGWISLDY
+542 GWISLEY
-553 TKKLDLNNG
+553 AQKA

>member
-1 MSSKIIWDFLKKEG
+1 M
-15 FSDFGVAGLMGNLDA
+15 
-30 ESALRP
+30 
-36 NNLQD
+36 
-41 TYSRSL
+41 
-47 GLSDAEYTAKV
+47 
-58 DNGTYT
+58 
-64 NFVRDSAGYGLAQWT
+64 
-79 YWSRKENL
+79 
-87 LNYAKSKK
+87 
-95 KSIGDLEMQLEFLV
+95 
-109 KELKTSY
+109 KTSY

-199 GSGCCSETIINPKL
+199 GSGCCTETTINPKL

-252 KGDAADIVVSGVA
+252 KGDAADIVVAGVA

-311 RTTFGGSTPVP
+311 RTTFGGSTPAP
-322 DPSPA
+322 APA
-327 PTPKP
+327 PTPTPQP
-332 SINNNVLSIG
+332 SINNDVLSIG

-349 KLQEQLVKLGYNV
+349 ELQEWLVKLGYNV

-380 DFQRKHN
+380 DFQRKHD
-387 LKDDGIVGPLTE
+387 LDDDGIVGPLTKK
-399 NAIKEAIK
+399 AIKEAVDKMDK
-407 NMEQNT
+407 NVIVPDEKELELEVGMEV
-413 ATPEVEEKKTFKVG
+413 A
-427 DTVRLVPGATY
+427 LVNGATFTN
-438 VGGGSIASYIF
+438 GKSIASWMFGKKLFVRKIAGDNVTISTVKAGAISGIV
-449 DKKLYI
+449 DKKWLKEWNDALEAAPGFESYI
-455 REVRKDGNYI
+455 VM
-465 ISTLKTGAITGMVSP
+465 ITGD
-480 EAVVDYEGTAVVVQP
+480 VV
-495 NFEPY
+495 
-500 LVKITASALNV
+500 NV
-511 RAGAG
+511 RAGASKKDKVVAQVKQHQLY
-516 TQYPIITQLRKN
+516 TIIDEKDGWGRLKN
-528 GVYTIVGENGKWGK
+528 GT
-542 LKTSGWISLDY
+542 GWISLEFAQ
-553 TKKLDLNNG
+553 KVK

>member
-1 MSSKIIWDFLKKEG
+1 MSNSKIIWDFLKKEG

-109 KELKTSY
+109 QELKTSY

-160 YYDKYAKG
+160 YYDKYVKG

-179 KKGQKTKLSENFNSL
+179 KKGQKTKLSENFSSL

-252 KGDAADIVVSGVA
+252 KGDAADIVVQGVT

-275 IGIKGIGLYETNAD
+275 IGIKGIGLYETSAD
-289 GHFTHVDTRD
+289 GYFTHIDTRD
-299 VKSFWYGQNEAK
+299 KKSFWYGQKEAP
-311 RTTFGGSTPVP
+311 RTTFGGGSSVTPT
-322 DPSPA
+322 PA
-327 PTPKP
+327 PQ
-332 SINNNVLSIG
+332 SDLLRFGSEG
-342 DTGEDVR
+342 DDV
-349 KLQEQLVKLGYNV
+349 KELQENLIKLGYDL
-362 GSKGP
+362 GKSGA
-367 DGDFGSKTYAAVI
+367 DGDFGTKTLVAVK
-380 DFQRKHN
+380 DFQEKHN
-387 LKDDGIVGPLTE
+387 LTVDGIVGSATKK
-399 NAIKEAIK
+399 AIKEAINK
-407 NMEQNT
+407 MSENAIIVPEEELEIEAGMEVMLTNDAIFT
-413 ATPEVEEKKTFKVG
+413 NGK
-427 DTVRLVPGATY
+427 
-438 VGGGSIASYIF
+438 SIASWMF
-449 DKKLYI
+449 NKKLY
-455 REVRKDGNYI
+455 VRKINGDDI
-465 ISTLKTGAITGMVSP
+465 TISTVKTGPISGVVNKKYLKKYDSELVAAPGFEPYVVAITGD
-480 EAVVDYEGTAVVVQP
+480 VV
-495 NFEPY
+495 
-500 LVKITASALNV
+500 NV

-516 TQYPIITQLRKN
+516 TNYKVNTQVKQNQLYTIIDEKDGWGRLKN
-528 GVYTIVGENGKWGK
+528 G
-542 LKTSGWISLDY
+542 SGWISLEF
-553 TKKLDLNNG
+553 TRKIEAKK

>member
-1 MSSKIIWDFLKKEG
+1 
-15 FSDFGVAGLMGNLDA
+15 
-30 ESALRP
+30 
-36 NNLQD
+36 
-41 TYSRSL
+41 
-47 GLSDAEYTAKV
+47 
-58 DNGTYT
+58 
-64 NFVRDSAGYGLAQWT
+64 
-79 YWSRKENL
+79 
-87 LNYAKSKK
+87 
-95 KSIGDLEMQLEFLV
+95 
-109 KELKTSY
+109 
-116 KNSVYNILVNATTV
+116 
-130 QQASDVVLM
+130 M

-228 TVTSGYRCPVHNKRI
+228 TVTSGYRCPTHNKRI

-265 PREVAKYAES
+265 PKEVAKYAES

-289 GHFTHVDTRD
+289 GHFTHIDTRD

-311 RTTFGGSTPVP
+311 RTTFGGSTPAP

-327 PTPKP
+327 PQP
-332 SINNNVLSIG
+332 SINNDVLSIG

-349 KLQEQLVKLGYNV
+349 ELQEWLVKLGYNV

-407 NMEQNT
+407 NMEQNVII
-413 ATPEVEEKKTFKVG
+413 PEEEVKFETGMEVALLNGAVFTNGKTV
-427 DTVRLVPGATY
+427 
-438 VGGGSIASYIF
+438 ASWMF
-449 DKKLYI
+449 NKKLY
-455 REVRKDGNYI
+455 VRKVDGDNI
-465 ISTLKTGAITGMVSP
+465 TISTVKSGAVSGIVDKKWLKAWDNALVAAPGFD
-480 EAVVDYEGTAVVVQP
+480 EYVVT
-495 NFEPY
+495 
-500 LVKITASALNV
+500 ITADVLNV

-516 TQYPIITQLRKN
+516 TNYKINAQVKRHQKYTIIDEKDGWGKMKN
-528 GVYTIVGENGKWGK
+528 GT
-542 LKTSGWISLDY
+542 GWISLEY
-553 TKKLDLNNG
+553 AQKA

>member
-168 VENTTMATNTY
+168 VENTTMAANTY
-179 KKGQKTKLSENFNSL
+179 KKGQKTKLSENFVST

-199 GSGCCSETIINPKL
+199 GKGCCSETTVNPKL

-228 TVTSGYRCPVHNKRI
+228 TVTSGYRCATHNKNV

-252 KGDAADIVVSGVA
+252 KGDAADIVVSGVTPA
-265 PREVAKYAES
+265 EVAKYAES

-289 GHFTHVDTRD
+289 GHFTHIDTRD
-299 VKSFWYGQNEAK
+299 VKSFWYGQAQAK
-311 RTTFGGSTPVP
+311 RTTFGGGSATTETTPVT
-322 DPSPA
+322 
-327 PTPKP
+327 PT
-332 SINNNVLSIG
+332 SNNLVFGSEG
-342 DTGEDVR
+342 DRVKT
-349 KLQEQLVKLGYNV
+349 LQENLIKLGYDL
-362 GSKGP
+362 GKTGA
-367 DGDFGSKTYAAVI
+367 DGDFGTKTLTAVK
-380 DFQRKHN
+380 DFQQKHN
-387 LKDDGIVGPLTE
+387 LKVDGIVGPATE

-407 NMEQNT
+407 NMEQNVII
-413 ATPEVEEKKTFKVG
+413 PEEEVKFEAGMEVALLNGAVFTNGKTV
-427 DTVRLVPGATY
+427 
-438 VGGGSIASYIF
+438 ASWMF
-449 DKKLYI
+449 NKKLY
-455 REVRKDGNYI
+455 VRKVDGDNI
-465 ISTLKTGAITGMVSP
+465 TISTVKSGAVSGIVDKKWLKAWDNALVAAPGFD
-480 EAVVDYEGTAVVVQP
+480 EYVVT
-495 NFEPY
+495 
-500 LVKITASALNV
+500 ITADVLNV

-516 TQYPIITQLRKN
+516 TNYKINAQVKRHQKYTIIDEKDGWGKMKN
-528 GVYTIVGENGKWGK
+528 GT
-542 LKTSGWISLDY
+542 GWISLEY
-553 TKKLDLNNG
+553 AQKA

>member
-30 ESALRP
+30 ESALHP

-109 KELKTSY
+109 QELKISY

-179 KKGQKTKLSENFNSL
+179 KKGQKTKLSENFNSS

-199 GSGCCSETIINPKL
+199 GSGCCSETIVNPKL

-311 RTTFGGSTPVP
+311 RTTFGGNTPAP
-322 DPSPA
+322 NPSPA
-327 PTPKP
+327 PAPKP
-332 SINNNVLSIG
+332 SVNNNVLSIG
-342 DTGEDVR
+342 DTGENVR

-387 LKDDGIVGPLTE
+387 LDDDGIVGPLTE
-399 NAIKEAIK
+399 NAIKEAIE
-407 NMEQNT
+407 NMEQNVV
-413 ATPEVEEKKTFKVG
+413 TPDIETFKIG
-427 DTVRLVPGATY
+427 EIAQLIPGATY
-438 VGGGSIASYIF
+438 IDGKSIPAWVINSKIYVRSEMQENNSIAFS
-449 DKKLYI
+449 
-455 REVRKDGNYI
+455 
-465 ISTLKTGAITGMVSP
+465 ISKTGPITGVTNISNLMKYIPGENIEINS
-480 EAVVDYEGTAVVVQP
+480 
-495 NFEPY
+495 NFENY
-500 LVKITASALNV
+500 VIKVTADVLNI

-516 TQYPIITQLRKN
+516 TNFKVIGQLRKFDLC
-528 GVYTIVGENGKWGK
+528 TIIAEKNNWGK
-542 LKTSGWISLDY
+542 LKNGAGWICLDY
-553 TKKLDLNNG
+553 VQKLKKNG

>member
-109 KELKTSY
+109 QELKISY

-139 NFERPANAA
+139 NFERSANAA

-179 KKGQKTKLSENFNSL
+179 KKGQKTKLSENFNSS

-199 GSGCCSETIINPKL
+199 GSGCCSETIVNPKL

-311 RTTFGGSTPVP
+311 RTTFGGSTPAP
-322 DPSPA
+322 NPSPA
-327 PTPKP
+327 PAPKP
-332 SINNNVLSIG
+332 SVNNNVLSIG
-342 DTGEDVR
+342 DTGENVR

-387 LKDDGIVGPLTE
+387 LDDDGIVGPLTE
-399 NAIKEAIK
+399 NAIKEAIE
-407 NMEQNT
+407 NMEQNVV
-413 ATPEVEEKKTFKVG
+413 TPDIETFKIG
-427 DTVRLVPGATY
+427 EIAQLIPGATY
-438 VGGGSIASYIF
+438 IDGKSIPAWVINSKIYIRSEMQENNSIAFS
-449 DKKLYI
+449 
-455 REVRKDGNYI
+455 
-465 ISTLKTGAITGMVSP
+465 ISKTGPITGVTNISNLMKYIPGENIEINS
-480 EAVVDYEGTAVVVQP
+480 
-495 NFEPY
+495 NFENY
-500 LVKITASALNV
+500 VIKVTANVLNI

-516 TQYPIITQLRKN
+516 TNFKVIGQLRKFDLC
-528 GVYTIVGENGKWGK
+528 TIIAEKNNWGK
-542 LKTSGWISLDY
+542 LKNGAGWICLDY
-553 TKKLDLNNG
+553 VQKLKKNG